1 MEKKSREAIDKDGWL
16 HTGDV
21 GEILQNGALR
31 VIDRKKNLFK
41 LSQGE
46 YFAPEKIENLLVKL
60 PYLG

>member
-1 MEKKSREAIDKDGWL
+1 MEEKSREAIDKDGWL
-16 HTGDV
+16 HTVDV

-46 YFAPEKIENLLVKL
+46 YVAPEKIENLLVKL